1 MPNVGRVHPSITPL
15 LVGFGTGISLI
26 AAIGAQNAFV
36 LRQGLRGEHVL
47 AVASFCSVADLLLV
61 TAAIG
66 GVGAVVSRA
75 PGLLTAARVLGVVY
89 LLGYGA
95 LALRR
100 ACRPDA
106 LVAGPDRATP
116 APLPVVLGTA
126 AAMTLLNPHLY
137 LDVLMLG
144 SIANAH
150 PGQGRWLFGAGVVVA
165 SMTWFFSLACGATR
179 LAGVF
184 ARPAAWR
191 VLDLGVA
198 AVMAVIATTLA
209 AGLLAG

>member
-1 MPNVGRVHPSITPL
+1 MDHSALLTPL
-15 LVGFGTGISLI
+15 LVGFGTGLSLI
-26 AAIGAQNAFV
+26 VAIGAQNAFV
-36 LRQGLRGEHVL
+36 LRQGLRREHVL
-47 AVASFCSVADLLLV
+47 AVASFCSAADLVLV

-66 GVGAVVSRA
+66 GVGAALTRA
-75 PGLLTAARVLGVVY
+75 PGLLTVARVLGIAY
-89 LLGYGA
+89 LVGYAA

-100 ACRPDA
+100 ARRPDA
-106 LVAGPDRATP
+106 LAAAPGRVGPASLR
-116 APLPVVLGTA
+116 VVLGTC

-150 PGQGRWLFGAGVVVA
+150 PGEGRWLFGAGVVAA
-165 SMTWFFSLACGATR
+165 SITWFFALACGARR

-184 ARPAAWR
+184 ARPVAWR

-198 AVMAVIATTLA
+198 AVMLAAA
-209 AGLLAG
+209 AGLASGFGT

>member
-1 MPNVGRVHPSITPL
+1 MLNVGGVTPLLAPL

-36 LRQGLRGEHVL
+36 LRQGLRREHVL
-47 AVASFCSVADLLLV
+47 AVAAFCSVADLVLI

-66 GVGAVVSRA
+66 GVGAVVTSA
-75 PGLLTAARVLGVVY
+75 PGLLTAARVLGIVY
-89 LLGYGA
+89 LVGYAA

-100 ACRPDA
+100 AWRPGS
-106 LVAGPDRATP
+106 LTAGPDRREATS
-116 APLPVVLGTA
+116 LRVVLGTC

-150 PGQGRWLFGAGVVVA
+150 QGDGRWLFGAGVVVA
-165 SMTWFFSLACGATR
+165 SVTWFFSLALGARR
-179 LAGVF
+179 LAGLF
-184 ARPAAWR
+184 AQPMAWR
-191 VLDLGVA
+191 VLDTVVA
-198 AVMAVIATTLA
+198 AVMLLIATTLA
-209 AGLLAG
+209 AGLAGG

>member
-1 MPNVGRVHPSITPL
+1 MVPLFTPL

-36 LRQGLRGEHVL
+36 LRQGLRREHVL
-47 AVASFCSVADLLLV
+47 AVASFCSVADLVLV

-66 GVGAVVSRA
+66 GVGAVMARA
-75 PGLLTAARVLGVVY
+75 PGLLTAARVLGIVY
-89 LLGYGA
+89 LIGYGA

-100 ACRPDA
+100 ASRPDA
-106 LVAGPDRATP
+106 LVAGPDRRTP
-116 APLPVVLGTA
+116 APLRVVLSTA

-150 PGQGRWLFGAGVVVA
+150 PGDGRWIFGAGVVVA
-165 SMTWFFSLACGATR
+165 SVTWFFSLACGATR
-179 LAGVF
+179 LARVF

-198 AVMAVIATTLA
+198 VVMVVIATTLA
-209 AGLLAG
+209 AGFVPAFTTG